1 MTATSSVTE
10 KVAKLLAQAEKAGT
24 EAEAQTFMDKAQQL
38 ATLHSIDLAKARHIT
53 IAKQRTT
60 PVQRTITI
68 GVRGTKGLNTLVTL
82 INGIARANDVILNVA
97 HNSTAVYA
105 FGFAEDI
112 DITEAL
118 FASLS
123 VQMASAAAAWKREGT
138 WRNDEVYRRDR
149 YGWGEYKPVTWLTA
163 RLDFQQ
169 SFAVRVGSRLARA
182 KRAAEAQAEAAE
194 TTDTADTTGNDEVG
208 TALVLVEKR
217 ETVHD
222 YHRQHSNARGTY
234 RGYRDGG
241 ATSSRIAGAAA
252 GERAKLSSHS
262 QIGGARKALA

>member
-1 MTATSSVTE
+1 
-10 KVAKLLAQAEKAGT
+10 
-24 EAEAQTFMDKAQQL
+24 MDKAQQL

-60 PVQRTITI
+60 PVQWTITI

-82 INGIARANDVILNVA
+82 IHGIAKANDVILNVA
-97 HNSTAVYA
+97 HNSTVVYA

-112 DITEAL
+112 DITDAL

-123 VQMASAAAAWKREGT
+123 VQMASATAAWKREGT
-138 WRNDEVYRRDR
+138 WRDDEVYRDGG

-169 SFAVRVGSRLARA
+169 AFAARVGSRLARA
-182 KRAAEAQAEAAE
+182 KRKTEAEAEAA
-194 TTDTADTTGNDEVG
+194 DTAKAADTAGNGEVG

-217 ETVHD
+217 ETVRD

-234 RGYRDGG
+234 RGYRGGG
-241 ATSSRIAGAAA
+241 ATTSRIAGAAA
-252 GERAKLSSHS
+252 GERAKLSSHG
-262 QIGGARKALA
+262 QIGGTRKALA